1 MTRTDVTR
9 ISGKGTEG
17 VDMKLEVM
25 MAPVSGDLAMLLAA
39 PVRTTSTFETSYT
52 VQGACNDRQAT

>member
-52 VQGACNDRQAT
+52 V